1 MLSKN
6 EISRLFKSVR
16 QYNTDRLIEILTEL
30 ADYVVETEDRRDKAV
45 KQLEEFNKDEEIVK
59 LKKQLEQKENRIK
72 NSQTFVILPEEVK
85 VIEEWKKQHTKE
97 KHGGSE
103 YAGAIGG
110 RYSYKFT
117 PTSIGTF
124 GTIICDCGEKFEF
137 ADGSDF

>member
-6 EISRLFKSVR
+6 KISRLFKSVR

-30 ADYVVETEDRRDKAV
+30 ADYVVEAEDRRDKAIRQV
-45 KQLEEFNKDEEIVK
+45 EEFNKDEEIVK

-72 NSQTFVILPEEVK
+72 NSQTFVILPEQVEA
-85 VIEEWKKQHTKE
+85 IEEWKKQHTKE

-137 ADGSDF
+137 EDGSDF

>member
-1 MLSKN
+1 MLSKK
-6 EISRLFKSVR
+6 EISRLFKSVKE
-16 QYNTDRLIEILTEL
+16 YKTEELVDILTAL
-30 ADYVVETEDRRDKAV
+30 ADYVAEAEERRDRAV

-59 LKKQLEQKENRIK
+59 LTKQLKQKEERIK
-72 NSQTFVILPEEVK
+72 NSQTFVILPEEVEAIK
-85 VIEEWKKQHTKE
+85 KWRKQHTKE

-103 YAGAIGG
+103 YAGTIGG

-124 GTIICDCGEKFEF
+124 GSIICSCGEKFDF

>member
-1 MLSKN
+1 MLSKK
-6 EISRLFKSVR
+6 EIARLFKPIKE
-16 QYNTDRLIEILTEL
+16 YKTDELIDILTQL
-30 ADYVVETEDRRDKAV
+30 ADYVAESEEKRDKAI

-59 LKKQLEQKENRIK
+59 LKKQLEQKEERIK

-85 VIEEWKKQHTKE
+85 AIKEWQAQHIKE
-97 KHGGSE
+97 KHSGSE

-110 RYSYKFT
+110 RYSFTFT

-124 GTIICDCGEKFEF
+124 GTVICSCGEKFDF

>member
-1 MLSKN
+1 MLSKK
-6 EISRLFKSVR
+6 EISRLFKSVKE
-16 QYNTDRLIEILTEL
+16 YKTEELIDILTAL
-30 ADYVVETEDRRDKAV
+30 ADYIAETEEKRDKAV
-45 KQLEEFNKDEEIVK
+45 KQVEEFNKDEEIVK
-59 LKKQLEQKENRIK
+59 LKKQLEQKEERIK
-72 NSQTFVILPEEVK
+72 NSQTFVILPEEVQAIK
-85 VIEEWKKQHTKE
+85 EWREQHIKE

-124 GTIICDCGEKFEF
+124 GTIICDCGEKFVF